1 MRLLAIDTA
10 TEYCSVAFSN
20 GIEQTSYGEEA
31 PRQHANLILPLVQKT
46 LTAAKTTLTELD
58 GIVIGAGP
66 GSFTGVRIAAGI
78 GQGLAFSQNLP
89 VVGVS
94 SLQALAQQAYRKQ
107 GATHVIA
114 AIDARMGEVYFGAY
128 ELVQGLMQPLVEDL
142 VGAPEQM
149 LLPAN
154 PAAQQWHCVGTGFA
168 SYPALIELLMQ
179 TASEPVP
186 QLLDLPEVR
195 LPHAQDMLAIGREQ
209 FTAGEGVAAE
219 QFEVHYVRNEVTWQ
233 KLPGRT

>member
-20 GIEQTSYGEEA
+20 GMEQCSYGEEA
-31 PRQHANLILPLVQKT
+31 PQQHANLILPMVQKT
-46 LTAAKTTLTELD
+46 LTTANTSLAELE

-128 ELVQGLMQPLVEDL
+128 ELVQGLMQPLTKDL

-149 LLPAN
+149 VLPAQK
-154 PAAQQWHCVGTGFA
+154 AAAQWHCVGTGFVT
-168 SYPALIELLMQ
+168 YPALIEWLGQSAQGPTPHLV
-179 TASEPVP
+179 AIA
-186 QLLDLPEVR
+186 EVR
-195 LPHAQDMLAIGREQ
+195 FPHAQDMLAIGRAL
-209 FTAGEGVAAE
+209 FSAGAGVAAE
-219 QFEVHYVRNEVTWQ
+219 QFDVHYVRNEVTWQ

>member
-1 MRLLAIDTA
+1 MRLLALDTA

-20 GIEQTSYGEEA
+20 GTEHTSYGEEA
-31 PRQHANLILPLVQKT
+31 PRQHANLILPLVQKI
-46 LTAAKTTLTELD
+46 LTAAKAKLAELD

-128 ELVQGLMQPLVEDL
+128 ELVQGLMQPLGADI
-142 VGAPEQM
+142 VGAPERM
-149 LLPAN
+149 VLPTGT
-154 PAAQQWHCVGTGFA
+154 AAKQWHCVGTGFA
-168 SYPALIELLMQ
+168 SYPALIELLIQ
-179 TASEPVP
+179 TAVEQVP
-186 QLLDLPEVR
+186 QLLNLPAVR
-195 LPHAQDMLAIGREQ
+195 LPHAQDMLAIGHEL
-209 FTAGEGVAAE
+209 FTAGKGVAAE
-219 QFEVHYVRNEVTWQ
+219 LFEVHYVRNEVTWQ
-233 KLPGRT
+233 KLPGRS

>member
-10 TEYCSVAFSN
+10 TEYCSVAYSN
-20 GIEQTSYGEEA
+20 GLTQVSHGEEA
-31 PRQHANLILPLVQKT
+31 PRQHANLILPFVQKV
-46 LTAAKTTLTELD
+46 LTAANTSVSQLD
-58 GIVIGAGP
+58 GLVIGNGP
-66 GSFTGVRIAAGI
+66 GSFTGVRVAAGI

-94 SLQALAQQAYRKQ
+94 SLHALAQQAYRKH

-114 AIDARMGEVYFGAY
+114 AIDARMGEVYFGTY
-128 ELVQGLMQPLVEDL
+128 ILEQGLMKQQTEDI

-149 LLPAN
+149 ALPTATSSN
-154 PAAQQWHCVGTGFA
+154 TWYCVGTGFA
-168 SYPALIELLMQ
+168 TYAELPSLLRKTSLVEQTQLIHL
-179 TASEPVP
+179 ADVS
-186 QLLDLPEVR
+186 LPE
-195 LPHAQDMLAIGREQ
+195 AEDMLALGQALFES
-209 FTAGEGVAAE
+209 GKGVAAE